1 MESNPNDITTPFGGM
16 FSDPFETPEKQDG
29 YMYYLGARYSFAN
42 DKTKIGLEYNK
53 GSQYW
58 FNMAVAED
66 DLIAPKTSV
75 RGDVVELYLTHRIA
89 KRFILRAT
97 YMHYN
102 FDYSQSGWHM
112 GAAKPLNGDM
122 PPILGFPSPTSMDK
136 FLLGLTAR
144 F

>member
-1 MESNPNDITTPFGGM
+1 
-16 FSDPFETPEKQDG
+16 
-29 YMYYLGARYSFAN
+29 MYYLGARYSFAN
-42 DKTKIGLEYNK
+42 DKTKLGLEYNK

-75 RGDVVELYLTHRIA
+75 RGDVWEIYLTHRIS
-89 KRFILRAT
+89 KRFIFKAD
-97 YMHYN
+97 YMRYN

-112 GAAKPLNGDM
+112 GAAKPLDSTP
-122 PPILGFPSPTSMDK
+122 PPILGFPSPKSMDK

>member
-1 MESNPNDITTPFGGM
+1 M

-29 YMYYLGARYSFAN
+29 YMYYVGARYSFAN

-58 FNMAVAED
+58 FNMAVAEV

-75 RGDVVELYLTHRIA
+75 RGDVVEVYLTHRIA
-89 KRFILRAT
+89 KRFIFRAT

-112 GAAKPLNGDM
+112 GAPKPLEGDM

-136 FLLGLTAR
+136 FLLGLVAR